1 VTHNVREAVRLGD
14 RVVLLSS
21 RPGRIAQ
28 TYDVAIGTP
37 AASSPGGRPAVGRDH
52 RRPARR
58 DPAPRGPAVTAPSR
72 ASTADDLASLEAG
85 LDALDA
91 PQEARPSRVQAFSTT
106 WPPLVAIALLL
117 VVWELV
123 YRAEIKP
130 TYALP
135 SPADVGLVLLEQL
148 RNGTLLEAIGTSITR
163 GGVGFVVAVLIGTP
177 LGLLV
182 GRVQAVRRGIGP
194 IISGLQCLPS
204 VAWVPAAIIFF
215 GLGEGAIYAVVLLG
229 AVPSIANG
237 MVSGI
242 DQVPP
247 LFLRVGRVL
256 GARGLSSARFVV
268 LPAVLPA
275 YLGGPAPGLGL
286 LVALA
291 HGRRAHR
298 QLARA
303 RPGARLAAR
312 PRPPAQRHEHGVRG
326 ILGILVVG
334 IAVELCLFAPL
345 ERRVLRRR
353 GLLVGR

>member
-1 VTHNVREAVRLGD
+1 MTVTSH
-14 RVVLLSS
+14 
-21 RPGRIAQ
+21 
-28 TYDVAIGTP
+28 
-37 AASSPGGRPAVGRDH
+37 
-52 RRPARR
+52 
-58 DPAPRGPAVTAPSR
+58 
-72 ASTADDLASLEAG
+72 DDLASLEAG
-85 LDALDA
+85 LDALEA
-91 PQEARPSRVQAFSTT
+91 PVEAKPSRLRKALSTA
-106 WPPLVAIALLL
+106 WPPAVAIALLL
-117 VVWELV
+117 AVWELV
-123 YRAEIKP
+123 YRAEVKP

-135 SPADVGLVLLEQL
+135 SPADVGLVLLDQL
-148 RNGTLLEAIGTSITR
+148 RDGTLLEAIGTSITR
-163 GGVGFVVAVLIGTP
+163 GGVGFVIAVLIGTP

-194 IISGLQCLPS
+194 IISGLQSLPS

-256 GARGLSSARFVV
+256 GARGIAAARFVL

-275 YLGGPAPGLGL
+275 YLGGLRQGWAFSWRSLMAAELIVSSPELGLGL
-286 LVALA
+286 GQLLDQGRLLNDMSLVFA
-291 HGRRAHR
+291 
-298 QLARA
+298 
-303 RPGARLAAR
+303 
-312 PRPPAQRHEHGVRG
+312 G